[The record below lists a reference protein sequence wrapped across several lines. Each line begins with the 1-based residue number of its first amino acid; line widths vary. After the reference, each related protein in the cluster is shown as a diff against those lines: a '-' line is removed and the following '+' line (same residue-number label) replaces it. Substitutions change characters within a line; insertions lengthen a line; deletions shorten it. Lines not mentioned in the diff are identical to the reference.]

1 MRNDEKRSRTL
12 SHTVITCRVE
22 MMWVPAHEGVSPN
35 SYADAAAKAYL
46 RAGEVEDVTTVVASE
61 VRSRDCL
68 YERRVLRTRVS
79 PARTSVRARDFFA
92 ILCRFRP
99 PNAHFSVRTGVSQRR
114 TPSGRGDS
122 AGSPSVGIPTPAH
135 QSSTARFSKLY
146 SKLQQSRHLASSII
160 AMPSVMFKDIG
171 KACSGALAHASEAVR
186 LKAKSCSVVGRV
198 RALLRRSAQQGLQD
212 WQVDGRAEDE
222 DARGARTRRRH
233 QARWGAARQPQPRF
247 RVRRRSRRM
256 AARTTRAHSPA
267 ASSSSTRR

>member
-1 MRNDEKRSRTL
+1 M
-12 SHTVITCRVE
+12 
-22 MMWVPAHEGVSPN
+22 
-35 SYADAAAKAYL
+35 
-46 RAGEVEDVTTVVASE
+46 VASE

-114 TPSGRGDS
+114 TPSGRERFGRS
-122 AGSPSVGIPTPAH
+122 SYCSVHVHHTRALH
-135 QSSTARFSKLY
+135 SKL
-146 SKLQQSRHLASSII
+146 KLQQSRHLASSII

-186 LKAKSCSVVGRV
+186 LKAKSCSVVARV

>member
-1 MRNDEKRSRTL
+1 M
-12 SHTVITCRVE
+12 
-22 MMWVPAHEGVSPN
+22 
-35 SYADAAAKAYL
+35 
-46 RAGEVEDVTTVVASE
+46 
-61 VRSRDCL
+61 
-68 YERRVLRTRVS
+68 
-79 PARTSVRARDFFA
+79 
-92 ILCRFRP
+92 FRP
-99 PNAHFSVRTGVSQRR
+99 PERPCARAIFLRFFCDFGLRTHISVCALVFR
-114 TPSGRGDS
+114 SGEHPPGAAIRQQVLVCRNS
-122 AGSPSVGIPTPAH
+122 YTCTRPLH
-135 QSSTARFSKLY
+135 

-186 LKAKSCSVVGRV
+186 LKAKSCSVVARV

>member
-1 MRNDEKRSRTL
+1 MSRLRLELTTCTPG
-12 SHTVITCRVE
+12 SH
-22 MMWVPAHEGVSPN
+22 
-35 SYADAAAKAYL
+35 
-46 RAGEVEDVTTVVASE
+46 
-61 VRSRDCL
+61 
-68 YERRVLRTRVS
+68 
-79 PARTSVRARDFFA
+79 
-92 ILCRFRP
+92 
-99 PNAHFSVRTGVSQRR
+99 
-114 TPSGRGDS
+114 
-122 AGSPSVGIPTPAH
+122 
-135 QSSTARFSKLY
+135 

-256 AARTTRAHSPA
+256 LSLIHI
-267 ASSSSTRR
+267 